1 MESIDGGIDNES
13 AATNIIEAAVIHDGN
28 NDDSTTAD
36 VANTTVD
43 ENEVISEELSS
54 PESHQMSDAAVGE
67 VETDAVANN
76 SNNDEEAAL
85 TNDVDTA
92 AATTNYEEL
101 EEKKNN
107 ETEAAATS
115 NDVDLLGFTEGGTTD
130 LVTDNQAEMSSF
142 PESNIIAETVSNDF
156 DLLGFGA
163 EEKPQ
168 VEDLPISNDNSA
180 LDVHGNEE
188 KSQEQDLTV
197 GDISAVDENDNEV
210 NGLGTEDVEQNNAIE
225 TSAVDEAPLEA
236 EEAIDSN
243 PISNLNDTVG
253 DDLLNIAIT
262 NDGDDDDATTPD
274 SETVDQT
281 HADTVETTNSDV
293 HIESGAVE
301 DLLSLASNE
310 PTATDVTLPESTDN
324 EVDTEDST
332 QLNSEEVINN
342 NVDSTE
348 ATDTQPNKN
357 GASKPDSETV
367 NRIHTETV
375 EATNSDD
382 PIESGAVEDVAPI
395 EPSAAVV
402 TLPEITDNA
411 VDAEDSVQLNSEKV
425 INNNGDASGATEEED
440 VNMNV
445 GASVTTPDSET
456 VDAARTETVETSSP
470 DVPDESG
477 AVEDLL
483 SLAPSE
489 PSAAVVT
496 LSETITSQVVD
507 TEDSTQ
513 MNSEEVIN
521 INDDAPEATDT
532 QPSDESLPPVLSS
545 GGGIEN
551 VAMET
556 EGSISDNIVTDAQ
569 DGDDAQI
576 YVETKIDTVEDM
588 SSPPTDEPSAT
599 IVALPESTSNDLNKE
614 STQINVVS
622 NNIELSPD
630 ATDIQT
636 NEVGNTN
643 IQEDTH
649 QGEEGVDEVQ
659 TIEEQDGI
667 HMAPEQIKEEA
678 NPISSVYAEPHTEE
692 ETEWLSMGLSLGDA
706 LRQIV
711 ALTDERDSALAICQ
725 EKDDVATQAESLLV
739 EVQVRLE
746 AEMNRRAESDSK
758 ARKLL
763 ETMKAYEERLESY
776 EKMEDELEAAQANLV
791 TTVSEKSKLELE
803 IAKLREV
810 RDESERKEA
819 VLSNR
824 LNEAKKKEANKSNT
838 AGRLELDNEE
848 LRANLESTKAE
859 LESTS
864 KAKAKLEG
872 TMEKLKTKAVERV
885 KQAETALKE
894 ERELN
899 EERKKKMKVFVET
912 KAEELREAK
921 ESAVD
926 MQKELQETRSS
937 LTASREREES
947 IQKDLETARLKYREV
962 QRDMERMKRNAEALH
977 SMGNNL
983 EQELEKSANET
994 EEHKK
999 KRISAKHELMTMMRT
1014 LEVEKGVSEKLRE
1027 SMKFTFAPKAQSQQ
1041 QLLSECLRDLEQE
1054 LDRLSIKLGKSLPP
1068 QSQTDDSGPSKNE
1081 EGMERTESN
1090 GSGKKTRRG
1099 RASKADM
1106 DTERLI
1112 SNLEQ
1117 ETQSVSK
1124 GIMALVSSIERMRI
1138 LLDEGNAFNCMAF
1151 FSNQLGLAIGTGEAR
1166 HQRLGDETPADDRE
1180 ETMSITSFNQR

>member
-1 MESIDGGIDNES
+1 MESIDGGIDES

-28 NDDSTTAD
+28 NNDSTTAD

-43 ENEVISEELSS
+43 EDEVISEELSS

-92 AATTNYEEL
+92 AATTNDEEL

-168 VEDLPISNDNSA
+168 EEDLPISNDNSA
-180 LDVHGNEE
+180 LD
-188 KSQEQDLTV
+188 
-197 GDISAVDENDNEV
+197 ENDNEV
-210 NGLGTEDVEQNNAIE
+210 NGFGTEDVEQNDASETIPDPNAIDE
-225 TSAVDEAPLEA
+225 TPLET
-236 EEAIDSN
+236 EETIGSE
-243 PISNLNDTVG
+243 PISNQSDTVG
-253 DDLLNIAIT
+253 GDLLHIAIA

-281 HADTVETTNSDV
+281 HTDTVETTNSDV

-301 DLLSLASNE
+301 DLLSLAPNE
-310 PTATDVTLPESTDN
+310 PTATDVTLPKSTDD

-402 TLPEITDNA
+402 TLPEITDNE
-411 VDAEDSVQLNSEKV
+411 VDAEDSVQLNSEEV

-440 VNMNV
+440 VNINV

-489 PSAAVVT
+489 PSAAV
-496 LSETITSQVVD
+496 
-507 TEDSTQ
+507 
-513 MNSEEVIN
+513 
-521 INDDAPEATDT
+521 
-532 QPSDESLPPVLSS
+532 
-545 GGGIEN
+545 
-551 VAMET
+551 
-556 EGSISDNIVTDAQ
+556 
-569 DGDDAQI
+569 
-576 YVETKIDTVEDM
+576 IDTVEDM

-599 IVALPESTSNDLNKE
+599 IVALPESTSNDSNKE
-614 STQINVVS
+614 STQLNVVS
-622 NNIELSPD
+622 NNIEISPD

>member
-1 MESIDGGIDNES
+1 MESIDGGIDES

-28 NDDSTTAD
+28 NDSTTAD

-43 ENEVISEELSS
+43 EDEVISEEFSS
-54 PESHQMSDAAVGE
+54 PEPHQTSDAAVGE

-92 AATTNYEEL
+92 AATTNDEEL

-180 LDVHGNEE
+180 LD
-188 KSQEQDLTV
+188 
-197 GDISAVDENDNEV
+197 ENDYEV
-210 NGLGTEDVEQNNAIE
+210 KGVGTEDVEQNDASETIPDSNAI
-225 TSAVDEAPLEA
+225 DEAPLET
-236 EEAIDSN
+236 EETIGSE
-243 PISNLNDTVG
+243 PISNQSELTVG
-253 DDLLNIAIT
+253 GDLLHIAIS

-281 HADTVETTNSDV
+281 HTDTVETTNSDV

-301 DLLSLASNE
+301 DLLSLAPNE

-411 VDAEDSVQLNSEKV
+411 VDAEDSVQLNSEEV

-440 VNMNV
+440 VNINV

-456 VDAARTETVETSSP
+456 VDAARTERVETSSP
-470 DVPDESG
+470 DGPNESG
-477 AVEDLL
+477 AEEDLL

-489 PSAAVVT
+489 PSTAVVT
-496 LSETITSQVVD
+496 LSATIASQVVA
-507 TEDSTQ
+507 TEDSQ
-513 MNSEEVIN
+513 MNSEEVIH

-556 EGSISDNIVTDAQ
+556 EESISDNIITDAEN
-569 DGDDAQI
+569 GDDAQI

-588 SSPPTDEPSAT
+588 PSPPTDEPSAT

-614 STQINVVS
+614 STQINVAS

>member
-43 ENEVISEELSS
+43 EDEVISEELSS
-54 PESHQMSDAAVGE
+54 PESHQISDAAVGE

-168 VEDLPISNDNSA
+168 GEDLPISNDNSA
-180 LDVHGNEE
+180 VDVHGNEE

-210 NGLGTEDVEQNNAIE
+210 NGLGTEDVEQN
-225 TSAVDEAPLEA
+225 
-236 EEAIDSN
+236 
-243 PISNLNDTVG
+243 
-253 DDLLNIAIT
+253 
-262 NDGDDDDATTPD
+262 DA
-274 SETVDQT
+274 SETIPD
-281 HADTVETTNSDV
+281 
-293 HIESGAVE
+293 
-301 DLLSLASNE
+301 
-310 PTATDVTLPESTDN
+310 P
-324 EVDTEDST
+324 
-332 QLNSEEVINN
+332 
-342 NVDSTE
+342 
-348 ATDTQPNKN
+348 
-357 GASKPDSETV
+357 ASKPGSETV

-402 TLPEITDNA
+402 TLPEITDNE
-411 VDAEDSVQLNSEKV
+411 VDAEDSVQLNSEEV

-440 VNMNV
+440 VNINV

-489 PSAAVVT
+489 PSAADVT

-556 EGSISDNIVTDAQ
+556 EGSISDNIITDAQ

-599 IVALPESTSNDLNKE
+599 IVALPESTSNDSNKE
-614 STQINVVS
+614 STQLNVVS
-622 NNIELSPD
+622 NNIEISPD

-636 NEVGNTN
+636 NGVGNTN

-983 EQELEKSANET
+983 ELELEKSANET

-1068 QSQTDDSGPSKNE
+1068 QPQTDDSGPSKNE

-1124 GIMALVSSIERMRI
+1124 GIMSLVSSIERMRI

>member
-43 ENEVISEELSS
+43 EDEVISEELSS
-54 PESHQMSDAAVGE
+54 PESHQISDAAVGE

-168 VEDLPISNDNSA
+168 EEDLPVSNDNSA
-180 LDVHGNEE
+180 LD
-188 KSQEQDLTV
+188 
-197 GDISAVDENDNEV
+197 ENDYEV
-210 NGLGTEDVEQNNAIE
+210 NGFGTEDVEQHDASETIPDPNAIDE
-225 TSAVDEAPLEA
+225 TPLET
-236 EEAIDSN
+236 EETIGSE
-243 PISNLNDTVG
+243 PISNQSDTVG
-253 DDLLNIAIT
+253 GDLLHIAIA

-281 HADTVETTNSDV
+281 HTDTVETTNSDV
-293 HIESGAVE
+293 H
-301 DLLSLASNE
+301 
-310 PTATDVTLPESTDN
+310 
-324 EVDTEDST
+324 
-332 QLNSEEVINN
+332 
-342 NVDSTE
+342 
-348 ATDTQPNKN
+348 
-357 GASKPDSETV
+357 
-367 NRIHTETV
+367 
-375 EATNSDD
+375 
-382 PIESGAVEDVAPI
+382 IESGAVEDVAPI

-402 TLPEITDNA
+402 TLPEITDNE
-411 VDAEDSVQLNSEKV
+411 VDAEDSVQLNSEEV

-440 VNMNV
+440 VNINV

-489 PSAAVVT
+489 PSAADVT

-556 EGSISDNIVTDAQ
+556 EGSISDNIITDAQ

-599 IVALPESTSNDLNKE
+599 IVALPESTSNDSNKE
-614 STQINVVS
+614 STQLNVVS
-622 NNIELSPD
+622 NNIEISPD

-636 NEVGNTN
+636 NGVGNTN

-983 EQELEKSANET
+983 ELELEKSANET

-1068 QSQTDDSGPSKNE
+1068 QPQTDDSGPSKNE

-1124 GIMALVSSIERMRI
+1124 GIMSLVSSIERMRI